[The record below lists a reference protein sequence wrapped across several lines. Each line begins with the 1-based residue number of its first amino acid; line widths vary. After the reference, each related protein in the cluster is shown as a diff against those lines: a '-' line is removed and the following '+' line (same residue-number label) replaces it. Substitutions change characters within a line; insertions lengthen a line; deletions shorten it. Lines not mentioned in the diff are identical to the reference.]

1 MEEVGMGMGHG
12 LMRSVE
18 NYKLI
23 HYLRADYADV
33 GAHYVS
39 PASGGS

>member
-1 MEEVGMGMGHG
+1 MGTRMGHG